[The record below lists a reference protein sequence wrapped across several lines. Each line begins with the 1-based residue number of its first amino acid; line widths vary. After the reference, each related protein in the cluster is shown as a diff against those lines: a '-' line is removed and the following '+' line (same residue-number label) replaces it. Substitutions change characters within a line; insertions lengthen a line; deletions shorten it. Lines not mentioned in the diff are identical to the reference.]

1 MVRSGLRFLLG
12 QLAHH
17 RRDPCEPATA
27 ESFVVQY
34 SAHRLSRGNERRGE
48 RSIVKIAGGITA
60 SVIIVGLAAVGFAS
74 PASADDF
81 GGTYNMVLGVANP
94 VTWTVTPCSTDPNY
108 RPFIPC
114 VRVAETGGNFA
125 PWEGKPTCRSV
136 IGRCSSSGPT
146 RSAVT
151 TVRHCPAKSRIG
163 GTR

>member
-1 MVRSGLRFLLG
+1 M
-12 QLAHH
+12 
-17 RRDPCEPATA
+17 
-27 ESFVVQY
+27 
-34 SAHRLSRGNERRGE
+34 
-48 RSIVKIAGGITA
+48 KIAGGITA

-125 PWEGKPTCRSV
+125 PWEGEAHLSVGYWTMFVERSDAISCDDGSTLPSKV
-136 IGRCSSSGPT
+136 T
-146 RSAVT
+146 YWWNAVT
-151 TVRHCPAKSRIG
+151 LEGKMGFLFPGGCGGAAAKSLYAPFTL
-163 GTR
+163 TRVGMAEAAA